1 MTILAGSWGSVLS
14 IFREPGSL
22 SGLFKL
28 QAHTQCTD
36 VHTGKTVI
44 RAKYKGVSKN
54 ETPLGKFLYVT
65 T

>member
-14 IFREPGSL
+14 IFGGPGTL

-36 VHTGKTVI
+36 VHAGKAVI
-44 RAKYKGVSKN
+44 RAKYKRVSKN
-54 ETPLGKFLYVT
+54 EIPLGKFLYVT